1 MGWWTTSSFALV
13 ALLYLVVEELLAEAH
28 AEPDKPLATAL
39 FFAGFR
45 GLLILDGLA
54 GRPQGLI
61 RNGRG

>member
-28 AEPDKPLATAL
+28 AEPDEPLATAL

-54 GRPQGLI
+54 
-61 RNGRG
+61 